1 MFGTEI
7 AFSRSLSLDSTL
19 DRNKAVNLNR
29 LEIGLDDFES
39 DPLPQLCA
47 ATDRL
52 RRLAGDGVPASSLA
66 HKELVEQVLAAAVM
80 AEQSLAMQRARIRY
94 LEGLSI
100 TDELTSLLNRR
111 GFQAELN
118 RALARAQR
126 TQETGLLLLCDLDHF
141 KAINDSHGHM
151 AGDAV
156 LCAVAGLLQTKTR
169 RSDYVARM
177 GGDEFAVLMTHS
189 PRAQAEARVETL
201 AELINNL
208 VIEWDGHKIPVSASF
223 GTEGYHHSSQPDT
236 LMFLADRA
244 LYRRK
249 GPRLIDAEA
258 AQA

>member
-1 MFGTEI
+1 M
-7 AFSRSLSLDSTL
+7 
-19 DRNKAVNLNR
+19 DRNRAVNLNR
-29 LEIGLDDFES
+29 LDIGLDSFEP

-52 RRLAGDGVPASSLA
+52 RRLAGDGVPASSVA
-66 HKELVEQVLAAAVM
+66 HKELIEQVLTAAVL
-80 AEQSLAMQRARIRY
+80 AEQSLAIQRARIRY

-111 GFQAELN
+111 GFQTELS
-118 RALARAQR
+118 RAFARAQR
-126 TQETGLLLLCDLDHF
+126 THETGLLLLCDLDHF
-141 KAINDSHGHM
+141 KAINDTYGHM

-169 RSDYVARM
+169 RSDYVARL

-189 PRAQAEARVETL
+189 ARAQAEARVETL

-208 VIEWDGHKIPVSASF
+208 VIEWDGHQIPVSASF
-223 GTEGYHHSSQPDT
+223 GYEGYHHGSQPDT
-236 LMFLADRA
+236 LLFLADRA

-249 GPRLIDAEA
+249 GPRLVEA
-258 AQA
+258 APAQT

>member
-1 MFGTEI
+1 
-7 AFSRSLSLDSTL
+7 
-19 DRNKAVNLNR
+19 VNLNR
-29 LEIGLDDFES
+29 LDIGLDSFEP

-52 RRLAGDGVPASSLA
+52 RRLAGNGESSSSLA
-66 HKELVEQVLAAAVM
+66 HTELIEEVLAAAVM
-80 AEQSLAMQRARIRY
+80 AEQSLAIQRARIRY

-111 GFQAELN
+111 GFQIELS
-118 RALARAQR
+118 RAFARAQR
-126 TQETGLLLLCDLDHF
+126 SQETGLLLLCDLDHF
-141 KAINDSHGHM
+141 KAINDTYGHM

-156 LCAVAGLLQTKTR
+156 LCAVSGLLQTKTR
-169 RSDYVARM
+169 RSDYVARL

-201 AELINNL
+201 ADLINNL
-208 VIEWDGHKIPVSASF
+208 VIEWDGHDIPVSASF
-223 GTEGYHHSSQPDT
+223 GYEGYHHGSQPDT
-236 LMFLADRA
+236 LLFLADRA

-249 GPRLIDAEA
+249 GPRLIETAP

>member
-1 MFGTEI
+1 MDWT
-7 AFSRSLSLDSTL
+7 R
-19 DRNKAVNLNR
+19 AVTLNR

-52 RRLAGDGVPASSLA
+52 RRLHGDGVPASSLA
-66 HKELVEQVLAAAVM
+66 HKELIDEVLAAAVM
-80 AEQSLAMQRARIRY
+80 AEQSLAIQRARIRY

-111 GFQAELN
+111 GFQIELG

-126 TQETGLLLLCDLDHF
+126 SQETGLLLLCDLDHF
-141 KAINDSHGHM
+141 KAINDSYGHM

-169 RSDYVARM
+169 RSDYVARL

-189 PRAQAEARVETL
+189 ARAQAEARVDTL

-208 VIEWDGHKIPVSASF
+208 VIDWDGHQIPVSASF
-223 GTEGYHHSSQPDT
+223 GYEGYHHSSQPET
-236 LMFLADRA
+236 LLFLADRA

-249 GPRLIDAEA
+249 GPRLVSLP
-258 AQA
+258 QAPV

>member
-1 MFGTEI
+1 MN
-7 AFSRSLSLDSTL
+7 
-19 DRNKAVNLNR
+19 RNRAVNLNR
-29 LEIGLDDFES
+29 LDIGFDSFEP

-52 RRLAGDGVPASSLA
+52 RRLAGNDVSTSSLV
-66 HKELVEQVLAAAVM
+66 HKELVEQVLAAAVL
-80 AEQSLAMQRARIRY
+80 AEQSLAIQRARIRY

-111 GFQAELN
+111 GFQVELS
-118 RALARAQR
+118 RAFARAQR
-126 TQETGLLLLCDLDHF
+126 TQETGLLVLCDLDHF
-141 KAINDSHGHM
+141 KAINDTYGHM

-169 RSDYVARM
+169 RSDYVARL

-208 VIEWDGHKIPVSASF
+208 VIDWDGHEIPVSASF
-223 GTEGYHHSSQPDT
+223 GYEGYHHGSQPDT
-236 LMFLADRA
+236 LLFLADRA

-249 GPRLIDAEA
+249 GPRLVEA
-258 AQA
+258 AAAPA

>member
-1 MFGTEI
+1 M
-7 AFSRSLSLDSTL
+7 
-19 DRNKAVNLNR
+19 NLNR
-29 LEIGLDDFES
+29 LEIGLDSFEL

-52 RRLAGDGVPASSLA
+52 RRLAGDGVPTSSLA
-66 HKELVEQVLAAAVM
+66 HKELIEQVLAAAVM
-80 AEQSLAMQRARIRY
+80 AEQSLAIQRARIRY
-94 LEGLSI
+94 LEDLSI

-111 GFQAELN
+111 GFQNELS
-118 RALARAQR
+118 RAFARAQR

-141 KAINDSHGHM
+141 KAINDTYGHM

-169 RSDYVARM
+169 RSDYVARL

-201 AELINNL
+201 AELVNNL
-208 VIEWDGHKIPVSASF
+208 VIEWDGHEIPVSASF
-223 GTEGYHHSSQPDT
+223 GYEGYHHGSQPDT
-236 LMFLADRA
+236 LLFLADRA

-249 GPRLIDAEA
+249 GPRLIEA
-258 AQA
+258 APAPA

>member
-1 MFGTEI
+1 M
-7 AFSRSLSLDSTL
+7 
-19 DRNKAVNLNR
+19 NLNR
-29 LEIGLDDFES
+29 LDIDLDNFES

-52 RRLAGDGVPASSLA
+52 RRLAGNEVKSFNLA
-66 HKELVEQVLAAAVM
+66 DKELIEQVLAAAVM
-80 AEQSLAMQRARIRY
+80 AEQSLAIQRARIRY

-111 GFQAELN
+111 GFQLELN

-126 TQETGLLLLCDLDHF
+126 SQETGLLLLCDLDHF
-141 KAINDSHGHM
+141 KAINDSYGHM

-169 RSDYVARM
+169 RSDYVARL

-189 PRAQAEARVETL
+189 ARAQAEVRVETL

-208 VIEWDGHKIPVSASF
+208 VIEWDGHQIPVSASF
-223 GTEGYHHSSQPDT
+223 GYEGYHHGSQPDT
-236 LMFLADRA
+236 LLFLADRA

-249 GPRLIDAEA
+249 GPRLVEA
-258 AQA
+258 APAQA

>member
-1 MFGTEI
+1 M
-7 AFSRSLSLDSTL
+7 
-19 DRNKAVNLNR
+19 NLNR
-29 LEIGLDDFES
+29 LDIGLDSFEP

-52 RRLAGDGVPASSLA
+52 RRLAGNGVTTTSLV
-66 HKELVEQVLAAAVM
+66 HKELIEQVLAAAVL
-80 AEQSLAMQRARIRY
+80 AEQSLAIQRARIRY

-111 GFQAELN
+111 GFQVELN
-118 RALARAQR
+118 RAFSRAQR
-126 TQETGLLLLCDLDHF
+126 TEETGLLVLCDLDHF
-141 KAINDSHGHM
+141 KAINDTYGHM

-156 LCAVAGLLQTKTR
+156 LCAVSSLLQTKTR
-169 RSDYVARM
+169 RSDYVARL

-208 VIEWDGHKIPVSASF
+208 VIEWDGHQIPVSASF
-223 GTEGYHHSSQPDT
+223 GYEGYHHGSQPDT
-236 LMFLADRA
+236 LLFLADRA

-249 GPRLIDAEA
+249 GPRLVEA
-258 AQA
+258 AAPAAPA

>member
-1 MFGTEI
+1 MDWT
-7 AFSRSLSLDSTL
+7 S
-19 DRNKAVNLNR
+19 AVNLNR

-66 HKELVEQVLAAAVM
+66 HKELIEEVLTAAVM
-80 AEQSLAMQRARIRY
+80 AEQSLAIQRARIRY

-111 GFQAELN
+111 GFQIELS
-118 RALARAQR
+118 RAFARAQR

-141 KAINDSHGHM
+141 KAINDTYGHM

-156 LCAVAGLLQTKTR
+156 LCAVSDLLQTKTR
-169 RSDYVARM
+169 SSDYVARL

-208 VIEWDGHKIPVSASF
+208 VIEWDGHEIPVSASF
-223 GTEGYHHSSQPDT
+223 GYEGYHHSSQPDT
-236 LMFLADRA
+236 LLFLADRA

-249 GPRLIDAEA
+249 SPRLVNTARA
-258 AQA
+258 RA

>member
-1 MFGTEI
+1 M
-7 AFSRSLSLDSTL
+7 
-19 DRNKAVNLNR
+19 NLNR
-29 LEIGLDDFES
+29 LDIGLDSFEP

-52 RRLAGDGVPASSLA
+52 RRLAGNGDSPSSLA
-66 HKELVEQVLAAAVM
+66 HKELIEEVLAAAVM
-80 AEQSLAMQRARIRY
+80 AEQSLAIQRARIRY

-111 GFQAELN
+111 GFQIELS
-118 RALARAQR
+118 RAFARAQR
-126 TQETGLLLLCDLDHF
+126 SQETGLLLLCDLDHF
-141 KAINDSHGHM
+141 KSINDTYGHM

-156 LCAVAGLLQTKTR
+156 LCAVSGLLQTKTR
-169 RSDYVARM
+169 RSDYVARL

-201 AELINNL
+201 ADLINNL
-208 VIEWDGHKIPVSASF
+208 VIEWDGHDIPVSASF
-223 GTEGYHHSSQPDT
+223 GYEGYHHGSQPDT
-236 LMFLADRA
+236 LLFLADRA

-249 GPRLIDAEA
+249 GPRLIETAP

>member
-1 MFGTEI
+1 M
-7 AFSRSLSLDSTL
+7 
-19 DRNKAVNLNR
+19 NLNR
-29 LEIGLDDFES
+29 LEIGLDNFEP
-39 DPLPQLCA
+39 DALPQLCA

-52 RRLAGDGVPASSLA
+52 RRLTDDGDSASPLA
-66 HKELVEQVLAAAVM
+66 HKELIDQVLAAAVM
-80 AEQSLAMQRARIRY
+80 AEQSLAIQRARIRY

-111 GFQAELN
+111 GFQIELS

-141 KAINDSHGHM
+141 KAINDTYGHM

-156 LCAVAGLLQTKTR
+156 LCAVASLLQTKTR
-169 RSDYVARM
+169 RTDYVARL

-189 PRAQAEARVETL
+189 ARAQAEVRVETL

-208 VIEWDGHKIPVSASF
+208 VIEWDGHEIPVSASF
-223 GTEGYHHSSQPDT
+223 GTEGYHHGSQPDS
-236 LMFLADRA
+236 LLFLADRA

-249 GPRLIDAEA
+249 GPRLVHA
-258 AQA
+258 AATPV

>member
-1 MFGTEI
+1 M
-7 AFSRSLSLDSTL
+7 
-19 DRNKAVNLNR
+19 NLNR
-29 LEIGLDDFES
+29 LDIGLDSFEP

-52 RRLAGDGVPASSLA
+52 RRLAGNGDSPSSLA
-66 HKELVEQVLAAAVM
+66 HKELIEEVLAAAVM
-80 AEQSLAMQRARIRY
+80 AEQSLAIQRARIRY

-111 GFQAELN
+111 GFQIELS
-118 RALARAQR
+118 RAFARAQR
-126 TQETGLLLLCDLDHF
+126 SQETGLLLLCDLDHF
-141 KAINDSHGHM
+141 KAINDTYGHM

-156 LCAVAGLLQTKTR
+156 LCAVSGLLQTKTR
-169 RSDYVARM
+169 RSDYVARL

-201 AELINNL
+201 ADLINNL
-208 VIEWDGHKIPVSASF
+208 VIEWDGHDIPVSASF
-223 GTEGYHHSSQPDT
+223 GYEGYHHGSQPDT
-236 LMFLADRA
+236 LLFLADRA

-249 GPRLIDAEA
+249 GPRLIETTP